1 MEATTKLFGQ
11 LQVQFSQHVVN
22 EALSIV
28 WLHYWIFIDCHESFN
43 NDLNVVKSL
52 FCSLKKMKV
61 DEVEE
66 MVNKCPFAF
75 NLDLEKSMSKIKV
88 KNDVQIALG
97 SFNIIN
103 HLIKT

>member
-1 MEATTKLFGQ
+1 MFGQ

-28 WLHYWIFIDCHESFN
+28 WLHYWIFIDCHESLN
-43 NDLNVVKSL
+43 NDFNVVKSL
-52 FCSLKKMKV
+52 FCSLKKMEV

-66 MVNKCPFAF
+66 MINKLPFVF
-75 NLDLEKSMSKIKV
+75 NLDLEKSMSKITM
-88 KNDVQIALG
+88 KNDVQVVLG
-97 SFNIIN
+97 SFDNIN